1 MKRAESVTVVLPIYG
16 VRDGVDAV
24 IRDLAVAAY
33 ALQTRGMS
41 LTVLLLDDGRR
52 ELAKKAAKSAAEFG
66 LDASVVSDVQ
76 TAGAAFIEGYRLA
89 LAGDK
94 ADLVVTLDATGQH
107 DATQIPGLID
117 LLINRNLDAV
127 IGSRWARHS
136 GTPGLTMRRWAA
148 AKLAN
153 AAFRQV
159 TRVRGLTDATT
170 TFRVIRAD
178 ALRQLQLDGLPSD
191 LYGIQMAIVAEL
203 VARGYRV
210 GEGPIIYR
218 APAKPLRPVTA
229 ASTASFAHHLVRL
242 RRYANDVR
250 KRRLS
255 PAGRQFTHDHFDAAE
270 DLEQLGTADR
280 FFGWTLEEFEGHLDG
295 TVLEVGAGI
304 GTITRKLVE
313 ARPSLTV
320 VALEPAANV
329 YRDLASYAAVSTRV
343 IAHQKTTEEYLAG
356 DDVTRDFDAVLYL
369 NVLEHIEHED
379 RELRLAYQAL
389 RPGGAL
395 LVFGP
400 ALERLYSELD
410 FNAGHYRRYS
420 VEALR
425 GAVEG
430 AGFEIVSVRYFDVL
444 GVLPYYLVYRVLR
457 RPAIS
462 GSTMWGY
469 DRVLVPVSRFVQNVL
484 RKPPLGKNVI
494 LVARKPA

>member
-1 MKRAESVTVVLPIYG
+1 MNRTETATVVLPIYG
-16 VRDGVDAV
+16 LQDGVDAV

-33 ALQTRGMS
+33 ALQTRGMT
-41 LTVLLLDDGRR
+41 LNVLLLDDGRR
-52 ELAKKAAKSAAEFG
+52 DVAKKAAKHAAEFG
-66 LDASVVSDVQ
+66 LDTAIVSDVQ
-76 TAGAAFIEGYRLA
+76 TPGAAFIEGYKLA
-89 LAGDK
+89 LADETT
-94 ADLVVTLDATGQH
+94 DLVITLDATGQH
-107 DATQIPGLID
+107 DATQIPNLID
-117 LLINRNLDAV
+117 LLINRNLHAV

-136 GTPGLTMRRWAA
+136 GTPGLTVRRWAA

-153 AAFRQV
+153 AAFRQI

-178 ALRQLQLDGLPSD
+178 ALRQVHLDALPSD

-218 APAKPLRPVTA
+218 APAKPLHPVTA
-229 ASTASFAHHLVRL
+229 SGAASFANHLVRL

-250 KRRLS
+250 RHRLS
-255 PAGRQFTHDHFDAAE
+255 PAGRQFSHEHFDAAE

-313 ARPSLTV
+313 ARPSLSV

-329 YRDLASYAAVSTRV
+329 YRDLASYAAVAKRV
-343 IAHQKTTEEYLAG
+343 TAHQKTTEEYLRDG
-356 DDVTRDFDAVLYL
+356 DACAFDAVLYL
-369 NVLEHIEHED
+369 NVLEHIEDQDH
-379 RELRLAYQAL
+379 ELRLAHQAL

-400 ALERLYSELD
+400 ALEGLYSELD

-420 VEALR
+420 VAALR
-425 GAVEG
+425 KAVEG
-430 AGFEIVSVRYFDVL
+430 AGFEIVSARYFDVL

-469 DRVLVPVSRFVQNVL
+469 DRVLVPVSRFMQNVL